1 MDNPNMSFHVH
12 QILSAL
18 KDISNHILYLPDPYR
33 DTISTALS
41 ELSKICTEM
50 ISDHDLQSG
59 GLSLAEE
66 FSASDKNSNVAPF
79 VRTETIELFDN
90 YIALNADGVFTYANP
105 TAFTVFGRPE
115 NDLMGKNIWEALPE
129 LRQSSLYPTF
139 QKAVETQMPAHVEMQ
154 GIDNRWF
161 AINVH
166 PTRAGVIIYWDD
178 VTEKKQIE
186 QALLAS
192 EERLRAAIE
201 TAPINVFTLNKDLRY
216 VWIGKRWD
224 GFFHEP
230 VLGKRDDE
238 LLPAQ
243 DAAILME
250 AEQYVLDTGKGLRK
264 EVGFQKNEQ
273 SVIYNM
279 AIEPLFDDV
288 HGVVG
293 LTIAVMDVTEQRRLE
308 AERHEYAAH
317 MEMQRRLIGQSEM
330 ERSELSRNLHD
341 GPIQSLVNL
350 GFSLQ
355 IIKEILQEER
365 VGKAEGNLQKMGDEI
380 KGAISELRSVCN
392 DLRPPELSRLGV
404 RRALQENIKEFHQ
417 KHPSIRI
424 TTDFS
429 DDPNLLPDPIA
440 LVFYRI
446 YQQALNNIVRH
457 AEASEVSV
465 RLMIDPQQ
473 VCFEIHDN
481 GKGFSKP
488 LDWVSYAR
496 EGHLGIV
503 GMKERAEAIGGTF
516 QLVSQP
522 GEGTLVQVIVPL
534 ADNRR

>member
-1 MDNPNMSFHVH
+1 MGNPKMSFHVH

-18 KDISNHILYLPDPYR
+18 KDISNHILYLPDSYR
-33 DTISTALS
+33 DTISTELAALS
-41 ELSKICTEM
+41 KSCTEM
-50 ISDHDLQSG
+50 ISEHDLQSG
-59 GLSLAEE
+59 SQSFAEE
-66 FSASDKNSNVAPF
+66 YDASDKTQDVAPF

-105 TAFTVFGRPE
+105 TAFTIFGRPE
-115 NDLMGKNIWEALPE
+115 SDLLGKNIWEALPE
-129 LRQSSLYPTF
+129 LKESSLYPAF
-139 QKAVETQMPAHVEMQ
+139 QEAVETRMPAHVEMQ
-154 GIDNRWF
+154 GIDSRWF
-161 AINVH
+161 AINIH
-166 PTRAGVIIYWDD
+166 PTRQGVIIYWED

-201 TAPINVFTLNKDLRY
+201 TAPINVFTLNRDLRY

-243 DAAILME
+243 DAAVLME

-264 EVGFQKNEQ
+264 EVSFQKNKQ
-273 SVIYNM
+273 RVIYHM

-288 HGVVG
+288 SGVVG

-308 AERHEYAAH
+308 AERREYAAQ
-317 MEMQRRLIGQSEM
+317 MEIQRRLIGQSEM

-365 VGKAEGNLQKMGDEI
+365 VGKAEGDLQKMGDEI
-380 KGAISELRSVCN
+380 KGAIVELRSVCN

-404 RRALQENIKEFHQ
+404 CRAIQENIKEFHQ
-417 KHPSIRI
+417 KHSSIRI

-429 DDPNLLPDPIA
+429 DDTNLLPDPIA
-440 LVFYRI
+440 LAFYRI

-457 AEASEVSV
+457 AEASEAAV
-465 RLMIDPQQ
+465 RLMIEAQQ
-473 VCFEIHDN
+473 VCFEIQDN
-481 GKGFSKP
+481 GKGLSKP
-488 LDWVSYAR
+488 LDWVAYAR

-516 QLVSQP
+516 QLISQP
-522 GEGTLVQVIVPL
+522 GEGTMVQVIVPL
-534 ADNRR
+534 AE